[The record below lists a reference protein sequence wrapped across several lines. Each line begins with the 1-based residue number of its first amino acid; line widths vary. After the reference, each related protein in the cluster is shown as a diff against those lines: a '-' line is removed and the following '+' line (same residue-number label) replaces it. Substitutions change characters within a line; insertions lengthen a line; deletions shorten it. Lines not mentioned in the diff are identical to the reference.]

1 VSASSIPPM
10 SPENRKALSTL
21 QDAIQDYMQERW
33 DNAPEM
39 AGEVHPF
46 LMDFA
51 CVVQIRHM
59 SEDGTIHD
67 DYAVI
72 RNLGQAPHVTKGV
85 LQEGIETIQEEQVLE
100 EYGDE

>member
-1 VSASSIPPM
+1 MKA
-10 SPENRKALSTL
+10 EDRKALSLL
-21 QDAIQDYMQERW
+21 QDAIQDYMETRW

-39 AGEVHPF
+39 AGEVRPF

-51 CVVQIRHM
+51 CAVQVRSV

-100 EYGDE
+100 DYNE

>member
-1 VSASSIPPM
+1 MSATSIPPM

-21 QDAIQDYMQERW
+21 QDAIQDYMETRWSNSEEMEGEER
-33 DNAPEM
+33 
-39 AGEVHPF
+39 PF

-51 CVVQIRHM
+51 CAVQVRTVDQ
-59 SEDGTIHD
+59 DGTIHD
-67 DYAVI
+67 AYAVI

-100 EYGDE
+100 DEDE